1 MKSITG
7 RVGFFFVIYFSI
19 SFLLV
24 CAFAFIKGVPPEIIS
39 VFETR
44 YKLNTAFFYFFSI
57 FSALEISG
65 FMVSFSWAFAKEM
78 KSERAKNKAEM
89 LRFLRSVFVMMICCL
104 VLSVAATEVL
114 LPLMKSN
121 QVAITNASIDF
132 KDFSEK
138 AKTHLALGNY
148 TEAELY
154 ARQALRIV
162 PAEDNDGK
170 NDRNK
175 TEFTEEITKVLLA
188 AETAAS
194 HAEALPKR
202 SGSLPPPLKD
212 NEIELNIPVPDLI
225 ERAKKAYGNSSFFD
239 AHYYATLAL
248 NADKTGVHTEEAK
261 RIAANAWENLQVAN
275 SSLGE
280 SEVLYALKLEGY
292 SAIDQKDY
300 LRAYYTF
307 RELRTA
313 SGSTLDPDV
322 NRYLAIA
329 EYELRNKCF
338 FIDETYDLQP
348 FESVRNVHFSIK
360 RPDDTLL
367 IVGMKGITSVED
379 SGRYIQYVR
388 GLHIISY
395 DKENNIEEN
404 FYVPYAKL
412 IAENAEKLG
421 PSYERIV
428 KDQKQ
433 KTVPYL
439 IINCVHR
446 DDRGVKVSPVFY
458 EGKTSEREN
467 RNVYVLPLPFKDF
480 LQITDAAQGTE
491 TMSLVSLAGFC
502 PKAKK
507 YGFSFEVFFHAL
519 TTRLAQPFM
528 FIFIALVAAII
539 AWQFKISKNQFVH
552 FWWLFSV
559 PFFAVVAYFL
569 LGFCRY
575 VMSLFLMSLIGAM
588 GWVALP
594 VCFVIHIIL
603 FVLLSWGFVS
613 MKDV

>member
-24 CAFAFIKGVPPEIIS
+24 CAFAFIKGVPPEIIP
-39 VFETR
+39 VFEVR

-78 KSERAKNKAEM
+78 ESERAKNKAEM
-89 LRFLRSVFVMMICCL
+89 LRFLRSVFVIMICCL

-121 QVAITNASIDF
+121 QTAITNASIDF
-132 KDFSEK
+132 KDFSER
-138 AKTHLALGNY
+138 ARSHLALGNY

-162 PAEDNDGK
+162 PADDSDDKKVKEL
-170 NDRNK
+170 
-175 TEFTEEITKVLLA
+175 TEEISNVLLQ
-188 AETAAS
+188 AEIDAS
-194 HAEALPKR
+194 HAAAAPKR

-212 NEIELNIPVPDLI
+212 NEIEVNIPVPELI
-225 ERAKKAYGNSSFFD
+225 ERARKAYNSASFFD

-248 NADKTGVHTEEAK
+248 NAYGDKTGVHTEEAK
-261 RIAANAWENLQVAN
+261 SIAAKAWEKMQVAD
-275 SSLGE
+275 SSLGGT
-280 SEVLYALKLEGY
+280 SEAMYALKRSGY
-292 SAIDQKDY
+292 SAIIEEDY
-300 LRAYYTF
+300 LQAYYIF
-307 RELRTA
+307 RELLAA
-313 SGSTLDPDV
+313 SDSTIDPDV

-329 EYELRNKCF
+329 EYNLRNKCF

-348 FESVRNVHFSIK
+348 FESVRNVHFSVM
-360 RPDDTLL
+360 RPDNTLL
-367 IVGMKGITSVED
+367 IVGMKGITSIED

-395 DKENNIEEN
+395 DKDKNIEEN

-421 PSYERIV
+421 PVYEKVV

-439 IINCVHR
+439 IVNCVHR
-446 DDRGVKVSPVFY
+446 DDRGVKVAPIFY
-458 EGKTSEREN
+458 EGKTQEREN
-467 RNVYVLPLPFKDF
+467 RSVYVLPIPFKDF

-528 FIFIALVAAII
+528 FIFMALVAAIL

-559 PFFAVVAYFL
+559 PFFAVIAYFL

-575 VMSLFLMSLIGAM
+575 VMSLFIMSLIGTI

-594 VCFVIHIIL
+594 VCFCLHFVL
-603 FVLLSWGFVS
+603 FVFLSLGFVS
-613 MKDV
+613 MKDY

>member
-39 VFETR
+39 VFQTR
-44 YKLNTAFFYFFSI
+44 YKINTAFFYFFSI

-65 FMVSFSWAFAKEM
+65 FMVSFSWAFATEM
-78 KSERAKNKAEM
+78 KSEKASNKAEM
-89 LRFLRSVFVMMICCL
+89 LRFLRSVFVMMIFCL

-132 KDFSEK
+132 KDFSER
-138 AKTHLALGNY
+138 AKKHLALGHY
-148 TEAELY
+148 SEAELY

-162 PAEDNDGK
+162 PADDTDDEK
-170 NDRNK
+170 VK
-175 TEFTEEITKVLLA
+175 ELTKEINNILLQ
-188 AETAAS
+188 AEIDAS
-194 HAEALPKR
+194 HAEASPKR
-202 SGSLPPPLKD
+202 SGSLPPPAND
-212 NEIELNIPVPDLI
+212 NEIEINIPVPELI
-225 ERAKKAYGNSSFFD
+225 ERAKKAYSNSKFFD

-248 NADKTGVHTEEAK
+248 NAETEGVHTEEAK
-261 RIAANAWENLQVAN
+261 RIAANAWENLQVAD
-275 SSLGE
+275 SSLGGK
-280 SEVLYALKLEGY
+280 SEARYALKRKGY
-292 SAIDQKDY
+292 SAIISKDY
-300 LRAYYTF
+300 LQAYYTF
-307 RELRTA
+307 RELLA
-313 SGSTLDPDV
+313 SSDSTLDPDV

-329 EYELRNKCF
+329 EYNLRNQCF

-348 FESVRNVHFSIK
+348 FESVRNVHFSVT
-360 RPDDTLL
+360 RADGTLL
-367 IVGMKGITSVED
+367 IVGIKGITSVED
-379 SGRYIQYVR
+379 SGRAVQYVR
-388 GLHIISY
+388 GLQIVSY
-395 DKENNIEEN
+395 DKDKNVEEN

-421 PSYERIV
+421 PAYERIV

-439 IINCVHR
+439 ITNCVHR
-446 DDRGVKVSPVFY
+446 DDRDVKVSPIFY
-458 EGKTSEREN
+458 EGKTYEREN
-467 RNVYVLPLPFKDF
+467 RSFYVLPIPFKDF

-491 TMSLVSLAGFC
+491 TMSLISLIGFC

-528 FIFIALVAAII
+528 FIFMALVAAIL

-559 PFFAVVAYFL
+559 PFFAVIAYFL

-575 VMSLFLMSLIGAM
+575 VMSLFIMALIGSI

-594 VCFVIHIIL
+594 VCFVAHFIL
-603 FVLLSWGFVS
+603 FVLLSIGFVS
-613 MKDV
+613 MKDS